1 MTRSSIPG
9 ARKAVTPRL
18 DDRKVDEA
26 IRETHQ
32 RIDEI
37 AASPIT
43 GRRIIANVQL
53 ADGVD
58 TPIPH
63 GLGRAATWVKTSCPR
78 GAPAA
83 SGRVEDVRTTSH
95 DRARFVVLKA
105 TGWGATITVDVE
117 VG

>member
-9 ARKAVTPRL
+9 ARKAVPPRI

-78 GAPAA
+78 GAVAA
-83 SGRVEDVRTTSH
+83 GYIVDVRTTSH
-95 DRARFVVLKA
+95 DRAKFVVLKA
-105 TGWGATITVDVE
+105 TGWGATIEVDVE